1 MDKLLSVQEAADYLR
16 VSTRSIFRYIKDR
29 RLRAS
34 NIGRWRIKQSDLEKF
49 LNKHSNVKRK
59 PEKKVIKR

>member
-1 MDKLLSVQEAADYLR
+1 MDKLLNVQEAADYLR
-16 VSTRSIFRYIKDR
+16 VSTRSIFRYLKDG

-49 LNKHSNVKRK
+49 LNKYLNVRRKRK
-59 PEKKVIKR
+59 KKSIK

>member
-59 PEKKVIKR
+59 SKKI

>member
-1 MDKLLSVQEAADYLR
+1 MDKLLNVQEAADYLR
-16 VSTRSIFRYIKDR
+16 VSTRSIFRYLKDG

-49 LNKHSNVKRK
+49 LEQTSNQKLKRK
-59 PEKKVIKR
+59 

>member
-1 MDKLLSVQEAADYLR
+1 MAEDKLLTMQEAADFLR

-49 LNKHSNVKRK
+49 LNKSSNVKRK
-59 PEKKVIKR
+59 PKKKV